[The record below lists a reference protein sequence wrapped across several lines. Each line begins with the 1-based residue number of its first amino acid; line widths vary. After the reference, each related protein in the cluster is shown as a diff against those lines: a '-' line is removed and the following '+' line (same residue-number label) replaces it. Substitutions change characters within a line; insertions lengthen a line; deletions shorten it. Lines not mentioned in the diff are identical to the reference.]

1 MLLARG
7 HATKRMFS
15 SRTQPSHCSAFA
27 YIEQFKEPQYKKVGT
42 LAFVKYRKRIA
53 EKYEAETDP
62 ITRNKLLPFY
72 RATSWQEVTDAFR
85 KIDEVDI
92 KSFRGMEEFVTEA
105 IEDTRTEVSH
115 DDFVAGCLILY
126 IPIAFCGMVYYLT
139 TL

>member
-15 SRTQPSHCSAFA
+15 SRTPPSQCSAFA

-42 LAFVKYRKRIA
+42 LAFVKYRKRITD
-53 EKYEAETDP
+53 KFEAEPDP
-62 ITRNKLLPFY
+62 VSRNKLLPFY
-72 RATSWQEVTDAFR
+72 RATSWQEVTDSFR
-85 KIDEVDI
+85 KLDEQDI
-92 KSFRGMEEFVTEA
+92 KTFRGMEAFVTEA

-115 DDFVAGCLILY
+115 DDFVAGCLILS
-126 IPIAFCGMVYYLT
+126 IPIAYGGMLYYLT